1 MRTYS
6 TNELCKLCDV
16 SRKQLRYYEERGIL
30 SSVPR
35 DEGNNYRYYTSEHIY
50 ELVAAKALRRI
61 DMPLSEMKDL
71 IYGNNVGHIQLSLQQ
86 QIDSARDNM
95 ENSLRQYEQSVRVYT
110 RLVEALSLLRL
121 RSSGGGELPIET
133 VDCARRDIVSLSYST
148 TFEDEFYD
156 DVDYI
161 PRIQSI
167 AQGVNAVSVDSLVYM
182 TYDHFDSDTQVFD
195 GRVHDFK
202 IGIPVADRKRPCANY
217 DCIPA
222 FRGISTFHIGSPK
235 GRRLH
240 DSYIRL
246 FRWAKQHGYRMENW
260 SVEDWLISP
269 MITNNKELWV
279 IQITVPIKE

>member
-1 MRTYS
+1 MSSYPS
-6 TNELCKLCDV
+6 S
-16 SRKQLRYYEERGIL
+16 SR
-30 SSVPR
+30 S
-35 DEGNNYRYYTSEHIY
+35 
-50 ELVAAKALRRI
+50 
-61 DMPLSEMKDL
+61 
-71 IYGNNVGHIQLSLQQ
+71 
-86 QIDSARDNM
+86 
-95 ENSLRQYEQSVRVYT
+95 
-110 RLVEALSLLRL
+110 
-121 RSSGGGELPIET
+121 
-133 VDCARRDIVSLSYST
+133 
-148 TFEDEFYD
+148 
-156 DVDYI
+156 I
-161 PRIQSI
+161 PRVHGI

-217 DCIPA
+217 DYIPA